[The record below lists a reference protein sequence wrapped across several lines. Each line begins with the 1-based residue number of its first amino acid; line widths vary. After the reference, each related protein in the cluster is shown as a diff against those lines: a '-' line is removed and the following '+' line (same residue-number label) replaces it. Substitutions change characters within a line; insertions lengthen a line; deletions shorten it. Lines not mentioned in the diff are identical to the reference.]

1 MASHHALAQSISRNA
16 QVPAETNKLARYLV
30 QRAIPNFA
38 ASTNTPVGIPTSPAP
53 FTSLIA
59 TDGVGYNS
67 DSAVVGGRTYKF
79 RLFVVPDQVSNEDTL
94 TITLDGGTCRF
105 EDGSVVTTSSS
116 SGAVS
121 SSVDVLS
128 GSLEVLGPQW
138 VSVEG
143 VFKATSNG
151 SFGPKLS
158 CSSPGCSVGAPSH
171 LELTEIAQ

>member
-38 ASTNTPVGIPTSPAP
+38 ASSNTSVGIPTSPAP
-53 FTSLIA
+53 FTSLIV

-67 DSAVVGGRTYKF
+67 DSAVVGGRLYRF
-79 RLFVVPDQVSNEDTL
+79 RLFVVPDQVSTEDVL
-94 TITLDGGTCRF
+94 TVTLDGGSCRF
-105 EDGSVVTTSSS
+105 EDGTVVTVSAS
-116 SGAVS
+116 SGTVT

-128 GSLEVLGPQW
+128 GSLQFTGPQW
-138 VSVEG
+138 ASIEG
-143 VFKATSNG
+143 VFRATSNG

-158 CSSPGCSVGAPSH
+158 CSSSGCSVGAPSH
-171 LELTEIAQ
+171 LELIEIAQ